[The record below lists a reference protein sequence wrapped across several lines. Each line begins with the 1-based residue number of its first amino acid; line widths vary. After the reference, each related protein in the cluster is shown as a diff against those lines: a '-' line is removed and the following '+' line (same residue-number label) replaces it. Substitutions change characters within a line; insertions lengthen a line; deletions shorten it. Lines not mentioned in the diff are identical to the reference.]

1 MKWINCKMLHIELC
15 VVYGGEAVAS
25 QHRQPLRA
33 GQSRGSSR
41 WWAVTQW
48 ADLVLGPAVS
58 SRASN
63 GPSAITI
70 TGEGHQ
76 APRSISSP
84 GWKHLLDSTF
94 TLKTL
99 LGLLRDCENFANA
112 LFAALL
118 ETQLQTVRF
127 SSDHVEY
134 GRQPAG
140 RVHLHGLLQCHV
152 SGDTPSVFLI

>member
-1 MKWINCKMLHIELC
+1 MLHIELC

-25 QHRQPLRA
+25 QHRQRLRA

-63 GPSAITI
+63 GPSAKFSQSREKATKKHLR
-70 TGEGHQ
+70 T
-76 APRSISSP
+76 SP
-84 GWKHLLDSTF
+84 GWKHLLASAF

-99 LGLLRDCENFANA
+99 VGAFSVIVKTSRMVCLQLYLRRNYKQCGSLVITVNMGDSQLGGFIFMDYSN
-112 LFAALL
+112 
-118 ETQLQTVRF
+118 VM
-127 SSDHVEY
+127 
-134 GRQPAG
+134 
-140 RVHLHGLLQCHV
+140 
-152 SGDTPSVFLI
+152 